1 MIKLKLL
8 ITFIIKIKI
17 DDKYFIHYLEN
28 ALKKPPP
35 FAFSGTGTEA

>member
-1 MIKLKLL
+1 MVEGGG
-8 ITFIIKIKI
+8 FIFTPIIKI